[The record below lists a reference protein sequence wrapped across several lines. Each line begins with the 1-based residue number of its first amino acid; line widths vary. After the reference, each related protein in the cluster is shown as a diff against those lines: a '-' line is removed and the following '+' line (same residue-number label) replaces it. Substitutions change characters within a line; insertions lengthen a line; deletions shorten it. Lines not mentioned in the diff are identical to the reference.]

1 MDRRRLIYASVTAFL
16 ALSLAPEVESAKFKF
31 VNRCRKTIWP
41 GVLSGATSAPLTP
54 TGFALRSGQS
64 KTLTAPTGWSGRM
77 WARTLCSLNSTTGRF
92 ACVTGDC
99 GSGKVEC
106 IGGAEPPA
114 TLAEFTLNGADGL
127 DFYDVS
133 LVDGYNLPVLVVPKG
148 GTRGGCSPTG
158 CLVDLNRACP
168 NRLKVV
174 AGRGRRGVAC
184 KSACEAFGDPM
195 FCCSEAYATPDTC
208 QPSPYSLF
216 FKRACP
222 RAYSYAYDD
231 KTSTFTCA
239 SPDYDIIFCPAPY
252 TSQKLLGIRKQPGVL
267 PLVNKSYMYLGRYD
281 ELTEDVAGVG
291 AGGRSFGEKDEE
303 GFSSVVLITNLY
315 LIRMIVSAGVGAI
328 QTPQCYQFLLQ
339 IQKQYKLINP
349 GSSVLDL
356 GCAPGAWLQV
366 ACQSLGPLKNG
377 GLVVG
382 IDVKVT

>member
-1 MDRRRLIYASVTAFL
+1 MDRRR
-16 ALSLAPEVESAKFKF
+16 SLAAAIFALLAVLLATEAESASFKI
-31 VNRCRKTIWP
+31 VNHCRRTIWP
-41 GVLSGATSAPLTP
+41 GILSGANSAPLTP
-54 TGFALRSGQS
+54 TGFPLRSGQS
-64 KTLTAPTGWSGRM
+64 RTLTAPAGWSGRL

-106 IGGAEPPA
+106 VGGAEPPA

-158 CLVDLNRACP
+158 CLVDLNGACP
-168 NRLKVV
+168 RALKVV
-174 AGRGRRGVAC
+174 AGRGGRRGVAC

-195 FCCSEAYATPDTC
+195 YCCSEAYATPDTC
-208 QPSPYSLF
+208 QPSAYSLF

-267 PLVNKSYMYLGRYD
+267 PLVNKSMMYLGR
-281 ELTEDVAGVG
+281 
-291 AGGRSFGEKDEE
+291 
-303 GFSSVVLITNLY
+303 
-315 LIRMIVSAGVGAI
+315 
-328 QTPQCYQFLLQ
+328 
-339 IQKQYKLINP
+339 
-349 GSSVLDL
+349 
-356 GCAPGAWLQV
+356 
-366 ACQSLGPLKNG
+366 
-377 GLVVG
+377 
-382 IDVKVT
+382 